1 MKNRHLPFW
10 ILTVAALIGL
20 TLPVLIQDGMFA
32 DAVLYSCVSRNLSEG
47 WGTFWFPQYSTL
59 NVGGLHS
66 FHEHPPLVFG
76 IQSLFFKLLGDSIY
90 TERIY
95 TYVTFLLAIMLIIKI
110 WNIEFRD
117 NKAMLKYSWL
127 PLVLWISSPVIFWS
141 YSNNMQENTLNVF
154 CLAAVFYCIK
164 AYKKDRIQ
172 AYYFFLTGIFVFLAT
187 FSKGIPGFF
196 PIAIPLVHW
205 MVYRKETFLKAVR
218 NSFIIVIVPITI
230 YIILLQFP
238 TSKESL
244 SLYFFKRLLHRVDA
258 DPTARYRLESVVR
271 IMTELIPSFIII
283 AIVLIIALWKKTKKT
298 LNRNRKTIQFYLL
311 IGATAGFPLIL
322 TMVQKGFYLA
332 PCFPYLSIG
341 LSLIILPYIDTWINL
356 ININTRKFKVFTF
369 ATLFVLTAVLIFS
382 FMQTGKISREENLVK
397 DIYQIGTIV
406 PKNATVTV
414 PAGMYYDNDFV
425 MPGFLMRY
433 DHISISPYKQYKY
446 LLIFKEYTPPDPEH
460 FRKIPLRTTRLDLYE
475 YSPKLSISLHP
486 VDSGLQLSDPVGIK
500 DGN

>member
-10 ILTVAALIGL
+10 IITITALIGL

-76 IQSLFFKLLGDSIY
+76 IQSFFFKLMGDSIY

-95 TYVTFLLAIMLIIKI
+95 TYVTFLIAIILIIKI
-110 WNIEFRD
+110 WNLQFKSKSSI
-117 NKAMLKYSWL
+117 LKYSWL
-127 PLVLWISSPVIFWS
+127 PLFFWISSPVIFWS

-154 CLAAVFYCIK
+154 CLAAVLCCLK
-164 AYKKDRIQ
+164 AYEKDKLQ
-172 AYYFFLTGIFVFLAT
+172 AYYFLLAGAFVFLAT
-187 FSKGIPGFF
+187 FSKGVPGFF
-196 PIAIPLVHW
+196 PIAIPFVHW
-205 MVYRKETFLKAVR
+205 LVYKNETFVKAVR
-218 NSFIIVIVPITI
+218 NTFIMLLVPIIVYIV
-230 YIILLQFP
+230 LLQFP
-238 TSKESL
+238 ASRESL

-258 DPTARYRLESVVR
+258 DPTATYRLESIIR
-271 IMTELIPSFIII
+271 ILTELIPSFIII
-283 AIVLIIALWKKTKKT
+283 AIVLIIGAWKKTKT
-298 LNRNRKTIQFYLL
+298 MFGVNRKTMLFYLL
-311 IGATAGFPLIL
+311 IGAAGSLPLTL

-341 LSLIILPYIDTWINL
+341 LSLIILPYIDAWINL
-356 ININTRKFKVFTF
+356 IKINTIKFKVFTL
-369 ATLFVLTAVLIFS
+369 ATFFILATVLTFS
-382 FMQTGKISREENLVK
+382 FMQIGKISREENLVR

-406 PKNATVTV
+406 PKYATVTV
-414 PAGMYYDNDFV
+414 PGGMYYDNDFV

-446 LLIFKEYTPPDPEH
+446 LLIFKEYTPPDPKH
-460 FRKIPLRTTRLDLYE
+460 FQKIPLITTRLDLYE
-475 YSPKLSISLHP
+475 YRP
-486 VDSGLQLSDPVGIK
+486 
-500 DGN
+500 